1 MWQKGNIITRGSPF
15 MYMFAYYGEND
26 GLILQ
31 VVVALNHLFNYF
43 PTLKGLF
50 LHLRSQHAWADLLS
64 SLLSVYQGK

>member
-1 MWQKGNIITRGSPF
+1 
-15 MYMFAYYGEND
+15 MYINAYYGEND

-31 VVVALNHLFNYF
+31 VVCCSKSSLQSSPNYF

-50 LHLRSQHAWADLLS
+50 LHLRLQDAWPDILS